1 LKEIFVKPE
10 KVLMKG
16 NEAIAEA
23 AIRAGCTAY
32 FGYPITPQN
41 ELIAY
46 MAKYMLDRGR
56 VFIQAESETAAI
68 NMVYGASCAGARAM
82 TSSSSPGISL
92 KQEGISYAAGADVP
106 CVIVNVVRGGP
117 GLGSIAPG
125 QSDYFQ
131 ATRGGGHGDYYCIVL
146 APKSVQ
152 ECADLTFL
160 AFDLADRYRMP
171 VILLADGM
179 IGQMMEGVVLP
190 PERSPAELPER
201 DWTVGNM
208 AGGGIARESRLRDSR
223 SPDVPRA
230 SRHITSIN
238 LVPEKLEALTKARF
252 ERYETV
258 KKAETRY
265 EYSGCG
271 MRGIEGAAE
280 ADLTLVA
287 YGTAARVALGAKML
301 AEKEGIRL
309 ALFRPVTL
317 WPFPHEA
324 LGKIAAAGKPIL
336 TVEMSLGQLV
346 EDVKLAV
353 LAKAASAASAEEA
366 AVTASVPV
374 HLLGRAGG
382 VIPTEEEVLAEVK
395 RILGCGEEK

>member
-1 LKEIFVKPE
+1 MSGGQRSE

-46 MAKYMLDRGR
+46 MAKQMLARNR

-106 CVIVNVVRGGP
+106 CVIANVVRGGP
-117 GLGSIAPG
+117 GLGSIAPA

-131 ATRGGGHGDYYCIVL
+131 ATRGGGHGDYRCIVL

-152 ECADLTFL
+152 ECADLTSL
-160 AFDLADRYRMP
+160 AFDLADQYRMP

-190 PERSPAELPER
+190 PERSLEDLPKR
-201 DWTVGNM
+201 DWTAGNM
-208 AGGGIARESRLRDSR
+208 ARRTGADKAAI
-223 SPDVPRA
+223 
-230 SRHITSIN
+230 HITSIH
-238 LVPEKLEALTKARF
+238 LVPEELEAKTRARF
-252 ERYETV
+252 ERYETI

-271 MRGIEGAAE
+271 SSDIEKAAE
-280 ADLTLVA
+280 ADLVLAA
-287 YGTAARVALGAKML
+287 YGTSARVCQGAKML

-324 LGKIAAAGKPIL
+324 LGRIARTGKPIL

-346 EDVKLAV
+346 EDVKLSI
-353 LAKAASAASAEEA
+353 LAGAASAVSAEAVAAA
-366 AVTASVPV
+366 AVQV
-374 HLLGRAGG
+374 HLLGHSGG
-382 VIPTEEEVLAEVK
+382 VIPTEEEVFAEAK
-395 RILGCGEEK
+395 RILGR